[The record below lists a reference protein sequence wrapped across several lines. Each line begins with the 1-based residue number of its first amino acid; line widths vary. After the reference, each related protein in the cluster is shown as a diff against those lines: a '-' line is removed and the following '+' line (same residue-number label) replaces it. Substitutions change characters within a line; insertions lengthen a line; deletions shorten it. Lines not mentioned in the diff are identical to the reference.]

1 MTQGLGH
8 ANSPAQPMTLCVTIN
23 CSMPARAPVRIS
35 KSKFVAGIQC
45 LRRLYFQVHQPA
57 FAEDADEGQEARLEQ
72 GQEVGLLAQRRFPAG
87 GLVGFGDGIDG
98 CRL

>member
-1 MTQGLGH
+1 LRYDQLFYAGTGSGSLIEIQ
-8 ANSPAQPMTLCVTIN
+8 
-23 CSMPARAPVRIS
+23 VRRWH
-35 KSKFVAGIQC
+35 QC

-57 FAEDADEGQEARLEQ
+57 LAEDADEGQEARLEQ
-72 GQEVGLLAQRRFPAG
+72 GQDVGLLAQRRFPAG